1 MYICFYMENCYNFV
15 VFKIV
20 KDIVFIGEF
29 RRGGGVGGLNFFF
42 FYFEY
47 MNCYKIFYIYLKVI
61 FLFIIILYKCFKKFF
76 YLKKV
81 V

>member
-29 RRGGGVGGLNFFF
+29 RKGGGVGGLNFFF

-47 MNCYKIFYIYLKVI
+47 MNCYNFLYLFKGDFFIYNY
-61 FLFIIILYKCFKKFF
+61 FI
-76 YLKKV
+76 
-81 V
+81 